1 MKTYKDNMGSSVQ
14 AFQVDGCCIVNT
26 INGEVCASDTEWVVY
41 LPTQKTV
48 VFTNEAFQQSFTEV
62 V

>member
-1 MKTYKDNMGSSVQ
+1 MKTYQDSTGSLVQ